1 MCTKLRK
8 PALNDNFSKDFKEQ
22 VYLCDSEAGILRRR
36 LATSRPLGE
45 VAFFGR
51 EAADRERRGRERSTC
66 LDCKVF
72 IRISRQNDGEWRDSH
87 LGFQVSFASP

>member
-45 VAFFGR
+45 RASEPFLAAKRPTASDEVA
-51 EAADRERRGRERSTC
+51 RGRLVSIAGFSLAFRAKMMGSGVT
-66 LDCKVF
+66 
-72 IRISRQNDGEWRDSH
+72 RI
-87 LGFQVSFASP
+87 